1 MKVYWTEESY
11 IALRHI
17 RDHISQDSDV
27 FARRTIERIL
37 VREAQIGAFPQS
49 GRKVPEYNNDDIREV
64 FEGAYR
70 IIFKINDD
78 VVDVLTV
85 VHGTMKRVS
94 QE

>member
-1 MKVYWTEESY
+1 MKVYWTDESY

-17 RDHISQDSDV
+17 RDHISQDSDF

-37 VREAQIGAFPQS
+37 DREAQIGTFPQS

-64 FEGAYR
+64 LEGAYR
-70 IIFKINDD
+70 IIYKIKSD

-85 VHGTMKRVS
+85 IHGTMKLVS
-94 QE
+94 